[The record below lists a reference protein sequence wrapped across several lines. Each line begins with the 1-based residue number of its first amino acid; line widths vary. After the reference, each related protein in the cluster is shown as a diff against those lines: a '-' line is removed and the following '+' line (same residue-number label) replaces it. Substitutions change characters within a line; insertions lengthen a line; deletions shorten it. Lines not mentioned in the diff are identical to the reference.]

1 MSEQPQGVA
10 VGGVGRVSVQPDVLV
25 ARLGA
30 EVVAGSVQD
39 ALDRC
44 SGALARIA
52 ATLREWGVA
61 GADLGTAGASVY
73 AAHDQH
79 GNPRGWTATQQ
90 LTAKLRDVGTAGDI
104 VSKAI
109 AAAGD
114 AGRLHSLSFEVADDT
129 VPRAEARRLAFA
141 DARAKAVQFAELSGR
156 ELGAVRA
163 VIEGV
168 SGGGGGAGREFGGLA
183 RYAVESMPVEPGSL
197 EVVVTVTVQ
206 WDFVG

>member
-1 MSEQPQGVA
+1 VSEQLQGVA
-10 VGGVGRVSVQPDVLV
+10 VSGVGRVSVQPDVLV

-44 SGALARIA
+44 SAALARIA

-61 GADLGTAGASVY
+61 GPDLATAGASVY

-79 GNPRGWTATQQ
+79 GNQRGWSATQQ
-90 LTAKLRDVGTAGDI
+90 LTAKLRDVGTAGDV

-114 AGRLHSLSFEVADDT
+114 AARLHNLEFEVADDT
-129 VPRAEARRLAFA
+129 AARAEARGLAFA
-141 DARAKAVQFAELSGR
+141 DARAKAAQYAELSGR
-156 ELGAVRA
+156 ELGRVRA
-163 VIEGV
+163 VAE
-168 SGGGGGAGREFGGLA
+168 GGGGGGPVVPFESMA
-183 RYAVESMPVEPGSL
+183 RTAAAMPVEPGSL
-197 EVVVTVTVQ
+197 EVVVAVTVH